1 MSRAWDDEHAAMIER
16 MAQDPELARLTRAW
30 FERSC
35 RFQYTYHF
43 SWLGRPI
50 IQLPQDIVATQEIIW
65 EVKPDLI
72 IETGIAHGGSL
83 ILWSS
88 LMELLGGD
96 GQVVGID
103 TEIRPHN
110 RAAIEAHPLAK
121 RITMIEGSSV
131 APQVMERVRDLARDR
146 KAVMVMLDSSHSHD
160 HVRRELA
167 LYGPLITAGSYLV
180 VFDTA
185 VEQLP
190 DDFFPNR
197 PWKRGNSPATAVAD
211 FLRSTDR
218 FEVDRTIERK
228 VMLTVAPGGYLRC
241 VKSFEV

>member
-1 MSRAWDDEHAAMIER
+1 MIER
-16 MAQDPELARLTRAW
+16 MAADPELAQLTRAW

-35 RFQYTYHF
+35 RFEYTYHF

-50 IQLPQDIVATQEIIW
+50 IQLPQDIMATQEIIW
-65 EVKPDLI
+65 DVKPDLVV
-72 IETGIAHGGSL
+72 ETGIAHGGSL

-103 TEIRPHN
+103 IEIRPQN
-110 RAAIEAHPLAK
+110 RTAIEAHPLAD
-121 RITMIEGSSV
+121 RITMIQGSSV
-131 APQVMERVRDLARDR
+131 APDVIEKVRGFASGR
-146 KAVMVMLDSSHSHD
+146 KAVMVMLDSSHSQD
-160 HVRRELA
+160 HVRRELD
-167 LYGPLITAGSYLV
+167 LYAPLVTAGSYLI

-190 DDFFPNR
+190 EDFFPNR

-228 VMLTVAPGGYLRC
+228 LMFTVAPGGYLRC
-241 VKSFEV
+241 VKSLQA

>member
-1 MSRAWDDEHAAMIER
+1 MIER
-16 MAQDPELARLTRAW
+16 MASDAELAQLTRAW

-43 SWLGRPI
+43 SWLGLPI
-50 IQLPQDIVATQEIIW
+50 IQLPQDIMATQEIIW
-65 EVKPDLI
+65 DVKPDLI

-96 GQVVGID
+96 GAVIGID
-103 TEIRPHN
+103 IEIRPHN
-110 RAAIEAHPLAK
+110 RTAMEAHPLAK

-131 APQVMERVRDLARDR
+131 APHVVERVRNFARGR

-160 HVRRELA
+160 HVRRELD
-167 LYGPLITAGSYLV
+167 LYAPLITAGSYLV

-190 DDFFPNR
+190 EDFFPNR

-218 FEVDRTIERK
+218 FEVDRTMERK
-228 VMLTVAPGGYLRC
+228 LMFTVAPGGYLRC
-241 VKSFEV
+241 VKSLEV